1 MNLSNLPLVTPLPRG
16 SSASDTTPIDSA
28 RVAELRHE
36 LTSLAQTIAGV
47 AAARVADVERLA
59 AGGAENLRSNIEAR
73 PWTSLGVAAAAG
85 ALLAVAIVPKRTGH
99 FRYNDATTYNAENIT
114 AAVRRAV
121 AHGVDSQ
128 PITSRLERLVEAISK
143 IDASAVTTSPAYDS
157 IKSWLHTFT
166 SSLGKS

>member
-16 SSASDTTPIDSA
+16 SNASDTTPIDAA
-28 RVAELRHE
+28 RVAELRDE
-36 LTSLAQTIAGV
+36 LSSLAQTIAGMT
-47 AAARVADVERLA
+47 AARVADVERLA

-73 PWTSLGVAAAAG
+73 PWASLGMAAAAG
-85 ALLAVAIVPKRTGH
+85 ALLAVAIMPKRTGQ

-121 AHGVDSQ
+121 AHGVDTQ
-128 PITSRLERLVEAISK
+128 PITSRLERVVEAISK
-143 IDASAVTTSPAYDS
+143 IDASAVTASPAYDT

-166 SSLGKS
+166 NSLGKS